1 MGNCNDIV
9 FCEQE
14 NMSRVQLGRRI
25 RMACALSPD
34 TDVDAVYAMPHA
46 EKVEHPAQLA
56 GATRVVY
63 TLEGDESPKP
73 EPGALKTKKKN
84 SKATSVKTMKSNDA
98 PVYNPRPNT
107 APPSRLRP
115 STRKTQYGFGGVVPF
130 AGKEYLP
137 SAMASAAKTVSL
149 FSCLYGQFE

>member
-73 EPGALKTKKKN
+73 EPCALKTKKKEF
-84 SKATSVKTMKSNDA
+84 K
-98 PVYNPRPNT
+98 
-107 APPSRLRP
+107 
-115 STRKTQYGFGGVVPF
+115 GG
-130 AGKEYLP
+130 L
-137 SAMASAAKTVSL
+137 
-149 FSCLYGQFE
+149 C